1 MNRPDKI
8 KIGYKEYKL
17 EEWKQTVAS
26 ANEAQ
31 GQFFAKEGIIG
42 YTGDETGVSHAN
54 TLIHEILHA
63 IIYQWN
69 MDLDEKIEESVVNGL
84 ANGLT
89 TIFVDNPKL
98 QNINRET
105 LVRIIQKILQ
115 LVKKLICLYM
125 LILKLDQIRFQRKKK
140 TKLKHLL
147 IRWQM
152 REIIRR

>member
-1 MNRPDKI
+1 MNIPEKI
-8 KIGYKEYKL
+8 KIGYRDYKL

-42 YTGDETGVSHAN
+42 YTAEETGVPHAN
-54 TLIHEILHA
+54 TLLHEWMHA

-69 MDLDEKIEESVVNGL
+69 MELVEKTEESVVNGL

-98 QNINRET
+98 MDYFKE
-105 LVRIIQKILQ
+105 KI
-115 LVKKLICLYM
+115 K
-125 LILKLDQIRFQRKKK
+125 
-140 TKLKHLL
+140 
-147 IRWQM
+147 
-152 REIIRR
+152 EG